1 MKLTINSHCA
11 VLSVVQ
17 FTCLFLCHADSDTTE
32 DIASGSGELPIDIVT
47 NRTASITIE
56 PTSTVPNLLVPFSTD
71 INQPPSSV
79 SIYVIPMQ
87 VSSSLS
93 TSLLLPN
100 TVFGPSTT
108 SSASPPSAGI
118 SIGAIFQS
126 TTASQTISIFLYQTT
141 SLLPQITAPASPSL
155 SPSPSSLPLVQY
167 IISLTRVVV
176 IDQQRLGAVRS
187 HIRESLAGLL
197 NIQTTDIININIL
210 TQQER
215 TKRQSSSEI
224 TFSAVEFYIREIYT
238 PLVEQL
244 QRKVC
249 KPSNCPCI

>member
-1 MKLTINSHCA
+1 MKLSISHCF
-11 VLSVVQ
+11 VLLVVQ
-17 FTCLFLCHADSDTTE
+17 FTCLFLCHADRDND
-32 DIASGSGELPIDIVT
+32 DIGSGSGDLPIDIVT
-47 NRTASITIE
+47 NNTAVITIE

-71 INQPPSSV
+71 IDQPLPSL
-79 SIYVIPMQ
+79 SIYVIPQ

-108 SSASPPSAGI
+108 SSPLASSQGLDISQSASSSGLDI
-118 SIGAIFQS
+118 SQS
-126 TTASQTISIFLYQTT
+126 TVVSQTTPIFPYQTT
-141 SLLPQITAPASPSL
+141 SLLPRLTTVASPSL
-155 SPSPSSLPLVQY
+155 PPSPSPSTLPLVLY

-176 IDQQRLGAVRS
+176 IDQHQLESVLA

-197 NIQTTDIININIL
+197 NLRATDIININIL

-224 TFSAVEFYIREIYT
+224 AFSAVEFYIRDIHST
-238 PLVEQL
+238 LVEQL
-244 QRKVC
+244 QRKV
-249 KPSNCPCI
+249 